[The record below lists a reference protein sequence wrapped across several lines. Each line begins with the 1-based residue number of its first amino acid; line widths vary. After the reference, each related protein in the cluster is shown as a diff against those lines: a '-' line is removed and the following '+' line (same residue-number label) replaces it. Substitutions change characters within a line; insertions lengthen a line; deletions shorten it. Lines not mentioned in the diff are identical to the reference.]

1 MSLRFTMTLAGKSS
15 NKRSV
20 VSAVAIT
27 PPDPDQIQVIISD
40 TVDPL
45 RRVEILNGWRWLY
58 NGLRERS
65 LDGGFVGSTLYS
77 SCPIDDLT
85 TPSRKTSTSAAIIED
100 GDIAIAVGDGLT
112 VLSGATVWLEQAF
125 TQLRDAAREA
135 YVWDL
140 S

>member
-20 VSAVAIT
+20 VSAIGLA
-27 PPDPDQIQVIISD
+27 PPGADQIQVIISD